1 MLLRCAAS
9 GEAEPPSSSG
19 PGRRPFK
26 AVTGIRTPLGAPS
39 APHATHVAPAHRVL
53 WCSLECTPPCQGGGR
68 GFKSRQ
74 DRGRPSLRRRS
85 SRGRV
90 AQSAEHAP
98 EKRGVTGS
106 TPVPATSESPG
117 HSVALGQGFVV
128 RTPACHTR
136 ATPCHFF
143 SPCRPL
149 SASSG
154 ACRIVRRRPGS
165 RPRDDQARVG
175 HTAGRLRR
183 VAEAAVC
190 DRRVADTQSGS
201 TPAADRQL
209 WRAALRACVTL

>member
-1 MLLRCAAS
+1 VPHGRGPRRSYSAHGLMSRRVVLLRCAAS

-26 AVTGIRTPLGAPS
+26 AVTGIRTPLGALS
-39 APHATHVAPAHRVL
+39 ALQDPAPAHLVL

-106 TPVPATSESPG
+106 TPVPATTK
-117 HSVALGQGFVV
+117 ALVTALRWARASSRSG
-128 RTPACHTR
+128 RR
-136 ATPCHFF
+136 ATPVPHRATFF
-143 SPCRPL
+143 AVS
-149 SASSG
+149 
-154 ACRIVRRRPGS
+154 
-165 RPRDDQARVG
+165 ARVG
-175 HTAGRLRR
+175 TF
-183 VAEAAVC
+183 AAVSAGAGC
-190 DRRVADTQSGS
+190 DG
-201 TPAADRQL
+201 L
-209 WRAALRACVTL
+209 ALPRGRDEPEG

>member
-39 APHATHVAPAHRVL
+39 APHATQVAPAHRVL

-106 TPVPATSESPG
+106 TPVPATTKALVTALHWARALSRGES
-117 HSVALGQGFVV
+117 
-128 RTPACHTR
+128 R
-136 ATPCHFF
+136 ATHVPHRATFF
-143 SPCRPL
+143 GCVGSCRHL
-149 SASSG
+149 RAG
-154 ACRIVRRRPGS
+154 VTWCGLRRPGVATPRTN
-165 RPRDDQARVG
+165 RP
-175 HTAGRLRR
+175 
-183 VAEAAVC
+183 
-190 DRRVADTQSGS
+190 S
-201 TPAADRQL
+201 
-209 WRAALRACVTL
+209 WRGEGCTT